1 MSVGISEFVF
11 NDRSHPWCKNRN
23 YFLEYR
29 SPRYPKMGAV
39 MMKTMAK
46 ADCKSPA
53 SESPIWNA
61 HWMSVKIPAFE
72 NHSKWELLQG
82 HFCDKLVFLFKTKET
97 VASNMAE
104 FRRIKRKLFQAI
116 GSVTS
121 TFLTQLSEATLRVL
135 NRLTKLDPIKMTG
148 MLHSGHYTLVK
159 NPLKWTNALS
169 YSFDKEKEYFSI
181 QIQKRIKR

>member
-1 MSVGISEFVF
+1 
-11 NDRSHPWCKNRN
+11 
-23 YFLEYR
+23 
-29 SPRYPKMGAV
+29 
-39 MMKTMAK
+39 
-46 ADCKSPA
+46 
-53 SESPIWNA
+53 
-61 HWMSVKIPAFE
+61 
-72 NHSKWELLQG
+72 
-82 HFCDKLVFLFKTKET
+82 
-97 VASNMAE
+97 MAE

-159 NPLKWTNALS
+159 NPFKWTNALS